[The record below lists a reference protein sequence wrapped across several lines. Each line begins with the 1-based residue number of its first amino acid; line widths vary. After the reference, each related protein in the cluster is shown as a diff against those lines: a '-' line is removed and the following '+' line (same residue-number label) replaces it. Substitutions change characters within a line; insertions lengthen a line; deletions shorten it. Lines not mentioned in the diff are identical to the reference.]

1 MKMGG
6 ARVSMTGFDTK
17 QKEYLSTQFNGLDLS
32 FEEIIATNFES
43 CIFSDCYFTESLFD
57 KCKFVECQFIKCN
70 LSVINPGYSKF
81 LDVTFDQCKLVGV
94 DWTKA
99 AWSSFVVSSP
109 ISFYRCILNDSSF
122 FGLKLEEISI
132 EECKAHDVD
141 FREGNFSDA
150 NFTYTDFTNS
160 LFNRTNLIGADFT
173 EATNYNIDIYL
184 NEIKRA
190 KFSRLEA
197 IRLLDSLEIEL
208 LD

>member
-1 MKMGG
+1 
-6 ARVSMTGFDTK
+6 MTVFDAK
-17 QKEYLSTQFNGLDLS
+17 QKEYLSSQFKSLDLS
-32 FEEIIATNFES
+32 YEEINTINFES
-43 CIFSDCYFTESLFD
+43 CIFTDCQFTETVFD
-57 KCKFVECQFIKCN
+57 KCKFVDCQFVKCN

-81 LDVTFDQCKLVGV
+81 LDVVFDQCKLVGV

-109 ISFYRCILNDSSF
+109 ISFYKCIINDSSF

-141 FREGNFSDA
+141 FREGDFREA

-160 LFNRTNLIGADFT
+160 LFSRTNLIGADFT

-190 KFSRLEA
+190 KFSRFEA
-197 IRLLDSLEIEL
+197 IRLLDCLEVEL

>member
-1 MKMGG
+1 
-6 ARVSMTGFDTK
+6 MTVFDAK
-17 QKEYLSTQFNGLDLS
+17 QKEYLSSQFKDLDLS
-32 FEEIIATNFES
+32 YEEISAINFES
-43 CIFSDCYFTESLFD
+43 CIFTDCQFTEAVFD
-57 KCKFVECQFIKCN
+57 KCKFVDCRFVKCN

-81 LDVTFDQCKLVGV
+81 LDVDFDQCKLVGV

-99 AWSSFVVSSP
+99 AWSSFVVSSR
-109 ISFYRCILNDSSF
+109 INFSKCILNDSSF

-141 FREGNFSDA
+141 FREGDFSEA

-160 LFNRTNLIGADFT
+160 LFNRTNLVGADFT

-190 KFSRLEA
+190 KFSRFEA

-208 LD
+208 SD